1 MTSHRNADRPIR
13 THRSAAPLLMSAGA
27 ALPIAA
33 ALSMSLTSPALG
45 QGQAEGD
52 KPRIS
57 VSDQMTVDMH
67 VRNEEV
73 TNILEMLAIQ
83 SKRNIIA
90 SRNVSGKISAD
101 LYGVTFFEALDAI
114 LHVNGFGYI
123 QKGHFIYVHTT
134 EELEKIQRQIKT
146 RSAKVIRLNY
156 LTAADAAEFV
166 KPLLS
171 EKGGEIKTSTK
182 TESFALPTDVPAGKD
197 DFALGATIVV
207 IDYEENIAAIEKL
220 LAELDTKPAQ
230 VLIESTVLQT
240 NLTEDNAFG
249 VDFSIIGSVNF
260 SDFAT
265 VGGPRGVAEALG
277 RGTGAGTSGG
287 FSPADNTGTGIQVT
301 PGKSGGPSTM
311 KIGIVSNNVAVI
323 ARLLD
328 EVSDTTIVAN
338 PKLLVLNRQPARVV
352 IGQRLAYLSTTA
364 TETSTTQTVEFLD
377 TGVQLHFRP
386 FVTNQREIRMELRPQ
401 ISEGTTAEIRGLG
414 GGLVTV
420 PNEFRQEVTT
430 NVIVPDGMTVVIGG
444 MFKEKTVASRS
455 QVPLLGDIPLV
466 GTAFRGHED
475 STDREEYI
483 FLVTPTIVS
492 DTVLLDQG
500 ERAAV
505 SIDRVR
511 TGTRQGLLPWSRE
524 KITSALNVE
533 AEELARNGD
542 NESALWKLNRSLS
555 LNPRQTEAQTLR
567 EKILGQ
573 REVWPSRELFREV
586 VDDKVARRLK
596 DVTPTPDARQPRPVF
611 DTPIPQTPVDFNKPP
626 APEGK
631 PVKINSVRQI
641 KPSQSVM
648 LPATQSSPTT
658 FFDTTTQPAV
668 PDTLAATAQNGATDS
683 GSEQSNGNTAS
694 LRRDAATLQP
704 ATQSNPPATPQT
716 ATVPVDGGN

>member
-13 THRSAAPLLMSAGA
+13 THRSPAYLLMSAGA
-27 ALPIAA
+27 AMPLAV
-33 ALSMSLTSPALG
+33 ALSMTLATPAH
-45 QGQAEGD
+45 GQAEGEGD

-67 VRNEEV
+67 VRNEEI

-123 QKGHFIYVHTT
+123 QKGNFIYVHTS

-220 LAELDTKPAQ
+220 LEELDTKPAQ

-240 NLTEDNAFG
+240 NLSEDNAFG
-249 VDFSIIGSVNF
+249 IDFSIIGSVNF

-287 FSPADNTGTGIQVT
+287 FSPADNTGTGVQIT
-301 PGKSGGPSTM
+301 PGKTGGPSTM
-311 KIGIVSNNVAVI
+311 KIGIVSNNIAVI

-328 EVSDTTIVAN
+328 EVSDTTVVAN

-352 IGQRLAYLSTTA
+352 IGRRLAYLSTTA

-401 ISEGTTAEIRGLG
+401 ISEGTTTEIRGLG

-444 MFKEKTVASRS
+444 MFKETTIASRS

-483 FLVTPTIVS
+483 FLVTPSIVS

-524 KITSALNVE
+524 KITASLNVE

-555 LNPRQTEAQTLR
+555 LNPRQTEAHTLR
-567 EKILGQ
+567 EKIMGQ

-586 VDDKVARRLK
+586 VDDKIARRMK
-596 DVTPTPDARQPRPVF
+596 DVTPTPDMRQPRPVF
-611 DTPIPQTPVDFNKPP
+611 DTPIPQMPVEFNKPT
-626 APEGK
+626 APENK
-631 PVKINSVRQI
+631 PVKINGIRQV
-641 KPSQSVM
+641 KHSQSVM
-648 LPATQSSPTT
+648 LPTQPGIPTT
-658 FFDTTTQPAV
+658 FFDTTAQPAT
-668 PDTLAATAQNGATDS
+668 PAALAATGQNGATDGAIQQAPTGLES
-683 GSEQSNGNTAS
+683 ARLES
-694 LRRDAATLQP
+694 AAVQN
-704 ATQSNPPATPQT
+704 ATQSTTQT
-716 ATVPVDGGN
+716 ATVEADGGN